1 MYGSNLRITGLS
13 GIDTEEMIDEL
24 MKAERIK
31 VDRVEQDKQLL
42 VWRQELYNS
51 INKEYANFIL
61 NTRKTF
67 GLTSVSS
74 TGQYVSNSYEN
85 LSWVKKAIS
94 SNENIATVNASA
106 KAINGYYNVNVK
118 ELAEGV
124 SLASSENITIGNSKK
139 NLVEQ
144 FNFDDEDLIKFSIN
158 GQIFIFGA
166 NDNLENIE
174 ENIEDIVYVNKSLS
188 EISLNTVVKTINSA
202 DIGVR
207 AIYDPSI
214 DRFFLQTTNTGE
226 EAELVIDVDQDS
238 RGEDFIN
245 KLKLQGSFYKE
256 GRDENGDL
264 DGTIEFVENKP
275 YVLGEKLVGKNAL
288 IDFNGAT
295 DIEMA
300 SNQFTING
308 ISFSLNNIGEFN
320 VNVETNV
327 DEFVDKIEEFV
338 EEYNKLVDTTNL
350 LLTQKRYRDYRP
362 LTKAQKNEM
371 DEKDIEL
378 WEDKAKSGLLRND
391 YTISKTMNNIRTWLY
406 RDVEGVSG
414 NFKFITEIGIST
426 EKFSRGSVGG
436 KLEIDEYKL
445 RQAIMEDPD
454 GVLELLFKEANYGH
468 GKLEGVTSFTN
479 DKDLTREQLEAKRNQ
494 SGLITRLYD
503 NLIVGMQ
510 DIINKSGPGEDASL
524 YRGIKSNMLIEF
536 VTKYGS
542 ISELDEDVNTLDD
555 KIEDLNYYL
564 MKKENHYYAKFSAME
579 KAITRMNQQSMWL
592 AQQFMNY

>member
-264 DGTIEFVENKP
+264 DGTIEFIENKP

>member
-174 ENIEDIVYVNKSLS
+174 ENIEDIVYVNKGLS